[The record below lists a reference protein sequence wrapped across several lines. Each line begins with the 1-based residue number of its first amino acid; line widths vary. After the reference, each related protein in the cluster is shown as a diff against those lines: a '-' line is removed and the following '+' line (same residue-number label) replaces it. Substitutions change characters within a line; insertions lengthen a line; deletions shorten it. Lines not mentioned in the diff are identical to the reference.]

1 MTKLAPSL
9 LAADPLRLFDEI
21 ELVNQYADILHLDVM
36 DGHFVPNLAL
46 GVGLCK
52 SACKASRVPAYAHL
66 MVTNPYCYIDV
77 FGNMS
82 CKAFVWHIE
91 VSVEHMKIITK
102 VKGLGMQAGLAISP
116 DTPPSAILPFI
127 DCIDLVTVMGV
138 HPGFAGQSFIENTV
152 NKVRQIKALCGKVE
166 VEVDGGVGTQNSQE
180 LVAAGADILV
190 SGSSFFTAK
199 DKAAFSQ
206 SIRSIRSIRR

>member
-9 LAADPLRLFDEI
+9 LAADLLRLFDEI

-52 SACKASRVPAYAHL
+52 AACKASRVPAYAHL
-66 MVTNPYCYIDV
+66 MVTNPACYVDV
-77 FGNMS
+77 FGNMG
-82 CKAFVWHIE
+82 CKAFVWHVE
-91 VSVEHMKIITK
+91 ANVEHMEIISK
-102 VKGLGMQAGLAISP
+102 VKGLGIQAGLAISP
-116 DTPPSAILPFI
+116 DTPPSTLLPYAG
-127 DCIDLVTVMGV
+127 CIDLVTVMGV
-138 HPGFAGQSFIENTV
+138 HPGFAGQTFIESTV
-152 NKVRQIKALCGKVE
+152 DKVRQIRAFCDKME
-166 VEVDGGVGTQNSQE
+166 VEVDGGVNAQNSQE

-190 SGSSFFTAK
+190 SGSNFFAAK

-206 SIRSIRSIRR
+206 SIRNIRR